1 MKARPKEMLKA
12 MMLADEIHT
21 LLVTKMVLQ
30 KGNSLDLPLELTKEN
45 LKVVMKAMM
54 MVLHS
59 VISKEMMMV
68 VMKETTMDETKELSE
83 MARVL

>member
-1 MKARPKEMLKA
+1 M
-12 MMLADEIHT
+12 
-21 LLVTKMVLQ
+21 LVTLKDISMVG
-30 KGNSLDLPLELTKEN
+30 KLESRKEN